1 MPILVMGITAF
12 IIFVIVMS
20 IMIAAGLEERQNAA
34 EEAKP
39 HGYQGKPVKPRQV
52 A

>member
-1 MPILVMGITAF
+1 MPILVMGLTAV

-20 IMIAAGLEERQNAA
+20 IMIAAALEERQNAA

-39 HGYQGKPVKPRQV
+39 REYRGKAVKV
-52 A
+52 G

>member
-1 MPILVMGITAF
+1 MPILVMGLTAF
-12 IIFVIVMS
+12 IIFVIVMT

-39 HGYQGKPVKPRQV
+39 REYQGKAVKT

>member
-12 IIFVIVMS
+12 IIFVIIMA

-34 EEAKP
+34 EDAKP
-39 HGYQGKPVKPRQV
+39 REYKGKAVKR
-52 A
+52 AA

>member
-1 MPILVMGITAF
+1 MPILVMGVTAF
-12 IIFVIVMS
+12 IIFVI
-20 IMIAAGLEERQNAA
+20 IMAVLAAAGLEERHNAA

-39 HGYQGKPVKPRQV
+39 RKYHGKPVRHT

>member
-1 MPILVMGITAF
+1 MPILVMGLSALF
-12 IIFVIVMS
+12 IFVIVMT
-20 IMIAAGLEERQNAA
+20 IMIAAAMEERQNAA

-39 HGYQGKPVKPRQV
+39 HSYKGKPVKPV